1 MKKLSFSNVML
12 WVGLAFIYL
21 PMLIM
26 VIYSFNASKL
36 VTVWG
41 GWSIKWYAGL
51 LDNSQLMGS
60 VGRSLEIALYTAVA
74 AVALGTLAAFV
85 LTRVTRF
92 KGRTL
97 FGGLVTAPLVMPE
110 VITGL
115 SLLLLFVAMAQL
127 IGWPQERG
135 IVTIWIAHTTFCSAY
150 VAVVVSARLR
160 ELDLSIEEAAMDL
173 GAKPWKVFFLI
184 TIPMIAPSL
193 AAGGMMSFALSL
205 DDLVLASFVSGP
217 GSTTLPME
225 VFSAV
230 RLGVNSDEDLL
241 GGFVEHAFI
250 AGKAIVHPLP
260 RGGVAP
266 EGWNPLFAEKVRDV
280 VLNGVSVF
288 SLADAHR
295 AGARMLAEGP
305 VRAKLAEACGG
316 LGQYV
321 AHDLDELDAWL
332 GGLEERQLAQ
342 GLVLEANLESIVTH
356 SVGQLRVNGFLL
368 SYHGHQHQTRNARGE
383 LVYAGSDLLVARG
396 GYAELLALDLA
407 REVRQAIEYARIFD
421 TAAAIFFPGCFAS
434 RRNYDIAQ
442 GRDGNGRERFGV
454 LEQSWRVGG
463 ASSAEIAALEAF
475 RADPGLPAV
484 RAASFEI
491 HEDKRLPDN
500 SRVIYRGPDEHGDFL
515 LKYAMTG
522 EA

>member
-1 MKKLSFSNVML
+1 MKRFSFSKLML
-12 WVGLAFIYL
+12 VFGLLFIYL
-21 PMLIM
+21 PMLIL

-41 GWSIKWYAGL
+41 GWSIKWYVGL
-51 LDNSQLMGS
+51 LDNTQLMGS
-60 VGRSLEIALYTAVA
+60 VMRSLEIACYTAVA

-115 SLLLLFVAMAQL
+115 SLLLLFVAMAQM

-135 IVTIWIAHTTFCSAY
+135 IVTIWIAHTTFCAAY

-230 RLGVNSDEDLL
+230 RLGVKPEINAVASLILL
-241 GGFVEHAFI
+241 SVSLVTFFVWFFSRRAEERRR
-250 AGKAIVHPLP
+250 KAI
-260 RGGVAP
+260 
-266 EGWNPLFAEKVRDV
+266 
-280 VLNGVSVF
+280 
-288 SLADAHR
+288 
-295 AGARMLAEGP
+295 
-305 VRAKLAEACGG
+305 
-316 LGQYV
+316 Q
-321 AHDLDELDAWL
+321 
-332 GGLEERQLAQ
+332 
-342 GLVLEANLESIVTH
+342 
-356 SVGQLRVNGFLL
+356 
-368 SYHGHQHQTRNARGE
+368 
-383 LVYAGSDLLVARG
+383 
-396 GYAELLALDLA
+396 
-407 REVRQAIEYARIFD
+407 QAIEEGAAANVSQPQIKRP
-421 TAAAIFFPGCFAS
+421 TAAAAS
-434 RRNYDIAQ
+434 A
-442 GRDGNGRERFGV
+442 
-454 LEQSWRVGG
+454 
-463 ASSAEIAALEAF
+463 
-475 RADPGLPAV
+475 
-484 RAASFEI
+484 
-491 HEDKRLPDN
+491 
-500 SRVIYRGPDEHGDFL
+500 
-515 LKYAMTG
+515 
-522 EA
+522 

>member
-1 MKKLSFSNVML
+1 MKRFNFSRFML
-12 WVGLAFIYL
+12 IFGLMFIYL
-21 PMLIM
+21 PMLIL

-41 GWSIKWYAGL
+41 GWSVKWYVGL
-51 LDNSQLMGS
+51 LDNTQLMGS
-60 VGRSLEIALYTAVA
+60 VVRSLEIACYTAIA

-135 IVTIWIAHTTFCSAY
+135 IVTIWIAHTTFCAAY

-173 GAKPWKVFFLI
+173 GAKPFKVFFLI

-230 RLGVNSDEDLL
+230 RLGVKPEINAVASLILL
-241 GGFVEHAFI
+241 A
-250 AGKAIVHPLP
+250 
-260 RGGVAP
+260 
-266 EGWNPLFAEKVRDV
+266 
-280 VLNGVSVF
+280 VSLVTF
-288 SLADAHR
+288 LVWYFGR
-295 AGARMLAEGP
+295 
-305 VRAKLAEACGG
+305 KAEANRKRAI
-316 LGQYV
+316 QE
-321 AHDLDELDAWL
+321 AMDQTANESWQP
-332 GGLEERQLAQ
+332 RQSA
-342 GLVLEANLESIVTH
+342 A
-356 SVGQLRVNGFLL
+356 
-368 SYHGHQHQTRNARGE
+368 
-383 LVYAGSDLLVARG
+383 
-396 GYAELLALDLA
+396 
-407 REVRQAIEYARIFD
+407 
-421 TAAAIFFPGCFAS
+421 TA
-434 RRNYDIAQ
+434 
-442 GRDGNGRERFGV
+442 
-454 LEQSWRVGG
+454 
-463 ASSAEIAALEAF
+463 
-475 RADPGLPAV
+475 
-484 RAASFEI
+484 
-491 HEDKRLPDN
+491 
-500 SRVIYRGPDEHGDFL
+500 
-515 LKYAMTG
+515 
-522 EA
+522 

>member
-1 MKKLSFSNVML
+1 MKRFGFSSLML
-12 WVGLAFIYL
+12 VLGLAFIYL
-21 PMLIM
+21 PMLIL

-41 GWSIKWYAGL
+41 GWSVKWYVGL

-60 VGRSLEIALYTAVA
+60 VVRSLEIACYTAIA

-115 SLLLLFVAMAQL
+115 SLLLLFVAMAQM

-135 IVTIWIAHTTFCSAY
+135 IVTIWIAHTTFCAAY

-173 GAKPWKVFFLI
+173 GARPWKVFFLI

-230 RLGVNSDEDLL
+230 RLGVKPEINAVASLILL
-241 GGFVEHAFI
+241 A
-250 AGKAIVHPLP
+250 
-260 RGGVAP
+260 
-266 EGWNPLFAEKVRDV
+266 
-280 VLNGVSVF
+280 VSLVTF
-288 SLADAHR
+288 LVWYFGR
-295 AGARMLAEGP
+295 R
-305 VRAKLAEACGG
+305 AEAARKRAI
-316 LGQYV
+316 Q
-321 AHDLDELDAWL
+321 
-332 GGLEERQLAQ
+332 
-342 GLVLEANLESIVTH
+342 EAM
-356 SVGQLRVNGFLL
+356 
-368 SYHGHQHQTRNARGE
+368 
-383 LVYAGSDLLVARG
+383 
-396 GYAELLALDLA
+396 
-407 REVRQAIEYARIFD
+407 EY
-421 TAAAIFFPGCFAS
+421 TA
-434 RRNYDIAQ
+434 N
-442 GRDGNGRERFGV
+442 
-454 LEQSWRVGG
+454 
-463 ASSAEIAALEAF
+463 EAF
-475 RADPGLPAV
+475 QPAAQQ
-484 RAASFEI
+484 RMQATTA
-491 HEDKRLPDN
+491 
-500 SRVIYRGPDEHGDFL
+500 
-515 LKYAMTG
+515 
-522 EA
+522 

>member
-1 MKKLSFSNVML
+1 MKRFNFSRFML
-12 WVGLAFIYL
+12 IFGLMFIYL
-21 PMLIM
+21 PMLIL

-51 LDNSQLMGS
+51 LDNTQLMGS
-60 VGRSLEIALYTAVA
+60 VVRSLEIACYTAIA

-135 IVTIWIAHTTFCSAY
+135 IVTIWIAHTTFCAAY

-173 GAKPWKVFFLI
+173 GAKPFKVFFLI

-230 RLGVNSDEDLL
+230 RLGVKPEINAVASLILL
-241 GGFVEHAFI
+241 A
-250 AGKAIVHPLP
+250 
-260 RGGVAP
+260 
-266 EGWNPLFAEKVRDV
+266 
-280 VLNGVSVF
+280 VSLVTF
-288 SLADAHR
+288 LVWYFGR
-295 AGARMLAEGP
+295 
-305 VRAKLAEACGG
+305 KAEANRKRAI
-316 LGQYV
+316 Q
-321 AHDLDELDAWL
+321 
-332 GGLEERQLAQ
+332 
-342 GLVLEANLESIVTH
+342 EAMDQTANESW
-356 SVGQLRVNGFLL
+356 QPQR
-368 SYHGHQHQTRNARGE
+368 
-383 LVYAGSDLLVARG
+383 
-396 GYAELLALDLA
+396 
-407 REVRQAIEYARIFD
+407 
-421 TAAAIFFPGCFAS
+421 AAAAT
-434 RRNYDIAQ
+434 A
-442 GRDGNGRERFGV
+442 
-454 LEQSWRVGG
+454 
-463 ASSAEIAALEAF
+463 
-475 RADPGLPAV
+475 
-484 RAASFEI
+484 
-491 HEDKRLPDN
+491 
-500 SRVIYRGPDEHGDFL
+500 
-515 LKYAMTG
+515 
-522 EA
+522 

>member
-1 MKKLSFSNVML
+1 MKRFSFSNLML
-12 WVGLAFIYL
+12 VVGLLFIYL
-21 PMLIM
+21 PMLIL

-41 GWSIKWYAGL
+41 GWSVKWYVGL

-60 VGRSLEIALYTAVA
+60 VVRSLEIACYTAIA

-85 LTRVTRF
+85 LTRITHF

-135 IVTIWIAHTTFCSAY
+135 IVTIWIAHTTFCAAY

-173 GAKPWKVFFLI
+173 GARPWKVFFLI

-230 RLGVNSDEDLL
+230 RLGVKPEINAVASLILL
-241 GGFVEHAFI
+241 
-250 AGKAIVHPLP
+250 
-260 RGGVAP
+260 
-266 EGWNPLFAEKVRDV
+266 V
-280 VLNGVSVF
+280 VSLVTFLVWYF
-288 SLADAHR
+288 SRQA
-295 AGARMLAEGP
+295 
-305 VRAKLAEACGG
+305 
-316 LGQYV
+316 
-321 AHDLDELDAWL
+321 
-332 GGLEERQLAQ
+332 EERRKRAIQ
-342 GLVLEANLESIVTH
+342 
-356 SVGQLRVNGFLL
+356 
-368 SYHGHQHQTRNARGE
+368 
-383 LVYAGSDLLVARG
+383 
-396 GYAELLALDLA
+396 
-407 REVRQAIEYARIFD
+407 QAIEE
-421 TAAAIFFPGCFAS
+421 AAADSWKQPDV
-434 RRNYDIAQ
+434 RRAQ
-442 GRDGNGRERFGV
+442 APE
-454 LEQSWRVGG
+454 
-463 ASSAEIAALEAF
+463 AA
-475 RADPGLPAV
+475 
-484 RAASFEI
+484 
-491 HEDKRLPDN
+491 
-500 SRVIYRGPDEHGDFL
+500 
-515 LKYAMTG
+515 
-522 EA
+522 